1 MIHITLSS
9 LQRKLHV
16 NNIKLLLEIIF
27 DAVLGISTSIK
38 DFPAYDWYQKFEI
51 EYTN

>member
-16 NNIKLLLEIIF
+16 NNIKLLVEIIC
-27 DAVLGISTSIK
+27 DTVLLGIATSIK
-38 DFPAYDWYQKFEI
+38 VFPAYDWYQI
-51 EYTN
+51 